1 MVQKWNFHLCL
12 PCLNVFLTW
21 LRLLYFYI
29 IVKNIFLALLSY
41 HLLWYSSINR
51 VRNQQN
57 IKKVQKMTMNFSI
70 LSMWLAD
77 SELKPG
83 DSKQDHPVWVT
94 LMCTCCLLR
103 VAGLVFIF
111 SLANYSLAAKPIIQ
125 SNAFSHFS
133 VLQMCDYVKFCW
145 FLTRLRHQW

>member
-12 PCLNVFLTW
+12 PCWNVFLTW
-21 LRLLYFYI
+21 LPLLYFYI
-29 IVKNIFLALLSY
+29 ILKNIFLALLWY
-41 HLLWYSSINR
+41 HFLWYSSINR
-51 VRNQQN
+51 VRFQQN
-57 IKKVQKMTMNFSI
+57 IKEVQKMAMNFSI

-77 SELKPG
+77 SEVKPG

-94 LMCTCCLLR
+94 LMCTCCSLC

-145 FLTRLRHQW
+145 FLTRLMHQ

>member
-1 MVQKWNFHLCL
+1 MLQKWIFHLCL
-12 PCLNVFLTW
+12 PCLNVFLNW
-21 LRLLYFYI
+21 LLLLYFNI
-29 IVKNIFLALLSY
+29 IVKNIFPALLSY
-41 HLLWYSSINR
+41 HLLWYSYINR

-57 IKKVQKMTMNFSI
+57 IKKVQKMIINFSI
-70 LSMWLAD
+70 LSLWLAD

-83 DSKQDHPVWVT
+83 DSKQDHPEWVT
-94 LMCTCCLLR
+94 LMCTCCLMC

-133 VLQMCDYVKFCW
+133 MLQMCDYVIFCW
-145 FLTRLRHQW
+145 FLTRLIH

>member
-1 MVQKWNFHLCL
+1 MVQKWNFLLCL

-21 LRLLYFYI
+21 LPLLYFYI

-57 IKKVQKMTMNFSI
+57 IKKVQKMTMDFSI

-83 DSKQDHPVWVT
+83 NSKQDPPVWVT
-94 LMCTCCLLR
+94 LMCTCCLMF
-103 VAGLVFIF
+103 VGGLVFIF

-125 SNAFSHFS
+125 SDAFSHFS
-133 VLQMCDYVKFCW
+133 MLQMCDYVIFCW
-145 FLTRLRHQW
+145 ILTRLVYE